1 MKLKYILFLVL
12 GLFTF
17 GITAQNNNTQIIKL
31 DPKKVQMYEK
41 YLAFKKGSVAGGY
54 DAWKA
59 SNPED
64 FTKEMWYQGQ
74 SFFIKKDHLSV
85 GEELPEASIDVS
97 RFEQH
102 RKQNEEAIVI
112 LPGFKDALVLLP
124 SNKLLYKPN

>member
-1 MKLKYILFLVL
+1 MKLHYLLFIALAWL
-12 GLFTF
+12 TF
-17 GITAQNNNTQIIKL
+17 GLDAQNNNIQAIKL
-31 DPKKVQMYEK
+31 DAKKVQMYEK
-41 YLAFKKGSVAGGY
+41 YLAFKKGSIAGGY

-74 SFFIKKDHLSV
+74 SFYIKKDHLNA

-102 RKQNEEAIVI
+102 RKQNEEAVVI

-124 SNKLLYKPN
+124 TNKLLYKPN